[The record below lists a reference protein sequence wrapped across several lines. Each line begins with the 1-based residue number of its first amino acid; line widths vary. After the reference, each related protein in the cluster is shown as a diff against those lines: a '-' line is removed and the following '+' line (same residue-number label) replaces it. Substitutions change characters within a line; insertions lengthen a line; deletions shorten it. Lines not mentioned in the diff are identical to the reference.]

1 MVATLASL
9 LFMGTFGFSLTVILG
24 MTSSRWTQI
33 RASLR
38 NLAPLG
44 LEVSE
49 TSCRDGQRA
58 CNAPP
63 LVSLSAVTLPVRW

>member
-9 LFMGTFGFSLTVILG
+9 LFMGAFAFSLSIILG

-44 LEVSE
+44 LEASE
-49 TSCRDGQRA
+49 TSCRNGQQA
-58 CNAPP
+58 CNAAP
-63 LVSLSAVTLPVRW
+63 LVSLSALTLPVRW